1 MEKSFDSLKLIGT
14 LAVEK
19 GWVSQE
25 DVKFALEK
33 QKTGKF
39 FGEILLSKQLITV
52 EQLDEL
58 LKLQQESEFRPED
71 FLFGQIAVHNRFI
84 KAQDVV
90 DALEIQKTKKFRESL
105 GEILKASGKLNEQQ
119 CVAIVS
125 SQKRMGKLSKGQNK
139 KISCPKCKTFY
150 IIKDPEKFRKV
161 RCQNCKYI
169 FEVGVQDVNVFIE
182 PLPDSKKPKE
192 SYEDVESKSLIEFLK
207 ENNLTPQS
215 NLSDSTNIITKED
228 SRYVLGNEIA
238 RGGMGSI
245 LMTKDVNLRR
255 NIVTKVLLNRKS
267 KLATLRFIEEA
278 QITGQL
284 EHPNIPP
291 VYDLGVNKEGNVFF
305 TMKHIKG
312 VTLESIIKKLQSHD
326 QETITHYSYTML
338 TNIFIKVCNA
348 LEFAHS
354 KKVIHRDIKPENIM
368 IGEYGEVLLM
378 DWGLAKII
386 GSKEEF
392 EELNEERV
400 SSVRSEDESSN
411 TIEGTTA
418 GTPSF
423 MSPEQATGHMED
435 LDQRADIYSLGATLY
450 SVLALER
457 PIKGKNVQEIL
468 QKAANGE
475 IEDYKR
481 DVPPELKAITFKA
494 MEYNPKH
501 RYQSIKEMEKDLVNY
516 QLGYSVSAKQDSA
529 WDIARKFYLRNKLLA
544 SISAIFMFVFLFGSI
559 IFITSLRSQRNNAIH
574 QQKIAEAALK
584 QFEQEKLERLAD
596 NKNSAP
602 TYFAKAQ
609 FEAQTNHYKEA
620 EKLMDTAINY
630 DGQNQDYLLYRG
642 CLALTNDNL
651 EKAKSDIAKIKNH
664 PHQKHIAELFAILNT
679 PNLKSIDERQK
690 VLISQLCIK
699 MKLYD
704 IAQKHSND
712 LNEKIKIWSKNL
724 ADQWGGYIFSIG
736 IVNNL
741 LTFRFGNNPRI
752 DLSAL
757 KGLPLQS
764 IRITNSNISNLTF
777 LENMPLEEVSFYA
790 CPLITDLSSLRNIKL
805 KYLHLESI
813 GATDLSSLANAELTT
828 LILRNMNI
836 TTLKPI
842 LHQPIREFE
851 IYGSKLIDSN
861 ELNSFKLQKLVLS
874 YSNFNDQTFIN
885 TQNLKHFSIFGGRLN
900 RLDFLKNAPLEQLH
914 LYQNPIT
921 DISPIQNKNITYLVL
936 SDCKIENLAPLL
948 TLNKL
953 ETLVINPNFMHP
965 NWENIIVKL
974 KPTLKQI
981 GVYNR
986 QENLKT
992 VDAFIAEFK
1001 GINIKNQ
1008 KK

>member
-39 FGEILLSKQLITV
+39 FGEVLLSKQLITI

-58 LKLQQESEFRPED
+58 LKLQQESEHRPED
-71 FLFGQIAVHNRFI
+71 FLFGQIAVHNRFV

-90 DALEIQKTKKFRESL
+90 DALESQKTNKFRESL
-105 GEILKASGKLNEQQ
+105 GAILKNRGKLTEQQ
-119 CVAIVS
+119 CVAILA
-125 SQKRMGKLSKGQNK
+125 SQKRIGKITKSQNK

-150 IIKDPEKFRKV
+150 NIKDPEKLRKV

-169 FEVGVQDVNVFIE
+169 FEIGVQDVNIFVE
-182 PLPDSKKPKE
+182 SLPIPSAIQESKQ
-192 SYEDVESKSLIEFLK
+192 DIESKSLIEFLK

-215 NLSDSTNIITKED
+215 NLTDSTNFITKED
-228 SRYVLGNEIA
+228 SRYVIGNEIA

-312 VTLESIIKKLQSHD
+312 VTLESIIKNLQANDADTMH
-326 QETITHYSYTML
+326 HYSYTVL

-386 GSKEEF
+386 GTKEEF

-423 MSPEQATGHMED
+423 MSPEQATGHMEE
-435 LDQRADIYSLGATLY
+435 LDHRADIYSLGASLY

-457 PIKGKNVQEIL
+457 PVKGKNVQEIL
-468 QKAANGE
+468 KKAASGE

-481 DVPPELKAITFKA
+481 PVPPELQAITFKA

-544 SISAIFMFVFLFGSI
+544 SISAIFVFVFLFGSI
-559 IFITSLRSQRNNAIH
+559 IFITSLRSQRNNAIAL
-574 QQKIAEAALK
+574 QKIAESALK
-584 QFEQEKLERLAD
+584 QFEQEKLERTAD

-609 FEAQTNHYKEA
+609 LEGQTNNFKEA

-630 DGQNQDYLLYRG
+630 DSENQNYLLYRS
-642 CLALTNDNL
+642 CLAFTNGNL

-664 PHQKHIAELFAILNT
+664 PHQKHIDELYKVLNT
-679 PNLKSIDERQK
+679 PNLKSINEGHMTQ
-690 VLISQLCIK
+690 ISQLCSK

-704 IAQKHSND
+704 IAQKHSSD
-712 LNEKIKIWSKNL
+712 LNEKIKIWNKSL
-724 ADQWGGYIFSIG
+724 ADQWGYIFNLAIY
-736 IVNNL
+736 NDL
-741 LTFRFGNNPRI
+741 LTFRISSQARL

-764 IRITNSNISNLTF
+764 IRITNSNISNFAF
-777 LENMPLEEVSFYA
+777 LENMPLVDVMLFGCSLA
-790 CPLITDLSSLRNIKL
+790 TDLSSFRNLKL
-805 KYLHLESI
+805 KSLHLEAV
-813 GATDLSSLANAELTT
+813 GATDLSPFANAELNT
-828 LILRNMNI
+828 LILKNVNY
-836 TTLKPI
+836 TTLKPFA
-842 LHQPIREFE
+842 HQPIKELELYGAKSIDPNEF
-851 IYGSKLIDSN
+851 IN
-861 ELNSFKLQKLVLS
+861 FKLQKLTFN
-874 YSNFNDQTFIN
+874 YSNITDLSFLNVQD
-885 TQNLKHFSIFGGRLN
+885 LKHLTINGGRLSELN
-900 RLDFLKNAPLEQLH
+900 FLKNAPLEYLH
-914 LYQNPIT
+914 LYQMPVKN
-921 DISPIQNKNITYLVL
+921 ISPLQNKKITFL
-936 SDCKIENLAPLL
+936 SLAECRIEDLSPLL
-948 TLNKL
+948 TLKNL
-953 ETLVINPNFMHP
+953 ETLVISPNQLQP
-965 NWENIIVKL
+965 NWENTIVKL

-986 QENLKT
+986 QTNYKT
-992 VDAFIAEFK
+992 VDAFIAEHK
-1001 GINIKNQ
+1001 GFNINNP